1 MLLTPISHP
10 AYRQA
15 GVEGRGVAVQ
25 SQTLAPERK
34 GEGAGRQVKEEMTQ
48 EKLDILEEAK
58 RVLRVEAHS
67 ILDLVER
74 IDESFSRA
82 VELLYQCKGRVVL
95 MGMGKSGLVGRKI
108 ASTFASTGTPAF
120 FLHPAEGVNGDFG
133 MLAKEDV
140 VIAISKSG
148 ETRELLEVLP
158 LIKRYGNRFITLTG
172 NFNSTLAKAGDVC
185 LSIHVKEE
193 ACPMGL
199 APTAS
204 TTATLALGDALA
216 VALMGK
222 KGFKEED
229 FALLHPGG
237 TLGKRLLLKVEDLMH
252 IGEAFPMVSEKAL
265 MKDAIFEIT
274 SKRLG
279 ATGVCNGE
287 GHLVGVI
294 TDGDLRRA
302 LEKFS
307 DLLHRKASEVMT
319 RNPKWI
325 EKDALAAKAVQRM
338 EEYSITSL
346 FIFNRT
352 GDKVPVGIIHL
363 HDLLKAGVV

>member
-1 MLLTPISHP
+1 L
-10 AYRQA
+10 
-15 GVEGRGVAVQ
+15 EEVA
-25 SQTLAPERK
+25 
-34 GEGAGRQVKEEMTQ
+34 QV
-48 EKLDILEEAK
+48 DVIGEAK

-67 ILDLVER
+67 ILDLAER
-74 IDESFSRA
+74 IDEDFLQA
-82 VELLYQCKGRVVL
+82 VQILYNCKGRIVL
-95 MGMGKSGLVGRKI
+95 MGMGKSGLVARKI

-120 FLHPAEGVNGDFG
+120 FIHPAEGVNGDFG
-133 MLAKEDV
+133 MLTKEDV
-140 VIAISKSG
+140 VIAISNSG

-158 LIKRYGNRFITLTG
+158 LIKRYGNRLIALTG
-172 NFNSTLAKAGDVC
+172 NLKSTLAKAGDVC
-185 LSIHVKEE
+185 LNIHVKEE
-193 ACPMGL
+193 ACPFGL

-216 VALMGK
+216 VTLMEER
-222 KGFKEED
+222 GFMEKD

-237 TLGKRLLLKVEDLMH
+237 ALGKKLLLKVEDLMH
-252 IGEAFPMVSEKAL
+252 SGEAFPMVSEKTL

-279 ATGVCNGE
+279 VTGVCDRE

-302 LEKFS
+302 LEKLS
-307 DLLHRKASEVMT
+307 DLLNREASAVMT
-319 RNPKWI
+319 KNPKWI

-346 FIFNRT
+346 FVFNSV

>member
-1 MLLTPISHP
+1 LN
-10 AYRQA
+10 
-15 GVEGRGVAVQ
+15 
-25 SQTLAPERK
+25 
-34 GEGAGRQVKEEMTQ
+34 
-48 EKLDILEEAK
+48 ILEEAK
-58 RVLRVEAHS
+58 RVLNVEAQS
-67 ILDLVER
+67 ILELIER
-74 IDESFSRA
+74 IDENFSQA
-82 VELLYQCKGRVVL
+82 VDLLYTCKGKVVL

-108 ASTFASTGTPAF
+108 SSTFASTGTPSF
-120 FLHPAEGVNGDFG
+120 FLHPAEGLNGDFG

-140 VIAISKSG
+140 IIAISYSG

-158 LIKRYGNRFITLTG
+158 LIKRYGNRLITLTG
-172 NFNSTLAKAGDVC
+172 NLNSNLAKAGDVN
-185 LSIHVKEE
+185 LDIRVKEE
-193 ACPMGL
+193 ACPLGL

-222 KGFKEED
+222 KNFKKED
-229 FALLHPGG
+229 FAILHPGG

-252 IGEAFPMVSEKAL
+252 TGKAFPMVSGKTL
-265 MKDAIFEIT
+265 MKEAVFEIT

-279 ATGVCNGE
+279 VTGVCSTE
-287 GHLVGVI
+287 GHLIGVI

-307 DLLHRKASEVMT
+307 DLFNREASEVMT
-319 RNPKWI
+319 KNPKWI

-346 FIFNRT
+346 FVFNKT

>member
-1 MLLTPISHP
+1 ME
-10 AYRQA
+10 
-15 GVEGRGVAVQ
+15 EG
-25 SQTLAPERK
+25 
-34 GEGAGRQVKEEMTQ
+34 
-48 EKLDILEEAK
+48 K
-58 RVLRVEAHS
+58 RVLRVEAQS
-67 ILDLVER
+67 LLDLAGR
-74 IDESFSRA
+74 IDENFSRA
-82 VELLYQCKGRVVL
+82 VELLYHCKGKVVL

-108 ASTFASTGTPAF
+108 ASTFASTGTPSF
-120 FLHPAEGVNGDFG
+120 FLHPAEGLNGDFG
-133 MLAKEDV
+133 MLAKEDLI
-140 VIAISKSG
+140 IAISNSG

-158 LIKRYGNRFITLTG
+158 LIKRYGNRLITLTG
-172 NFNSTLAKAGDVC
+172 NMTSTLAKSGDIN
-185 LSIHVKEE
+185 LDIHVKEE
-193 ACPMGL
+193 ADPLGL
-199 APTAS
+199 APTSS

-222 KGFKEED
+222 RDFKKED
-229 FALLHPGG
+229 FAILHPGG
-237 TLGKRLLLKVEDLMH
+237 VLGKKLLLKVEDLMH
-252 IGEAFPMVSEKAL
+252 VGKAFPMVSEKAL
-265 MKDAIFEIT
+265 MKDAVFEIT

-279 ATGVCNGE
+279 VTAVCNTE

-302 LEKFS
+302 IEKFS
-307 DLLHRKASEVMT
+307 DLFNRKASEVMT

-346 FIFNRT
+346 FVFDKA

>member
-1 MLLTPISHP
+1 
-10 AYRQA
+10 
-15 GVEGRGVAVQ
+15 
-25 SQTLAPERK
+25 
-34 GEGAGRQVKEEMTQ
+34 
-48 EKLDILEEAK
+48 LDSIEEAK
-58 RVLRVEAHS
+58 RVLRVEAQS
-67 ILDLVER
+67 ILDLAER
-74 IDESFSRA
+74 IDENFSRA
-82 VELLYQCKGRVVL
+82 VDLLYHCKGKVVL

-120 FLHPAEGVNGDFG
+120 FLHPAEGLNGDFG

-140 VIAISKSG
+140 IIAISNSG

-158 LIKRYGNRFITLTG
+158 LIKRYGNRLITLTG
-172 NFNSTLAKAGDVC
+172 NSSSTLAKGGDVH
-185 LSIHVKEE
+185 LDVRVKEE
-193 ACPMGL
+193 ACPLGL

-216 VALMGK
+216 VALMEKRDFK
-222 KGFKEED
+222 KED
-229 FALLHPGG
+229 FAILHPGG
-237 TLGKRLLLKVEDLMH
+237 ALGKRLLLKVEDLMH
-252 IGEAFPMVSEKAL
+252 TGKAFPVVSEKTL

-279 ATGVCNGE
+279 VTGVSNAE

-307 DLLHRKASEVMT
+307 DLFNREASEVMT
-319 RNPKWI
+319 KNPKWI
-325 EKDALAAKAVQRM
+325 ERDALAAKAVQRM

-346 FIFNRT
+346 FVFAKG
-352 GDKVPVGIIHL
+352 GDRVSVGIIHL

>member
-1 MLLTPISHP
+1 
-10 AYRQA
+10 
-15 GVEGRGVAVQ
+15 
-25 SQTLAPERK
+25 
-34 GEGAGRQVKEEMTQ
+34 
-48 EKLDILEEAK
+48 LDILEEAK
-58 RVLRVEAHS
+58 RVLRVEAQS
-67 ILDLVER
+67 LLDLAGR
-74 IDESFSRA
+74 IDENFSRA
-82 VELLYQCKGRVVL
+82 IELLYHCKGKVVL

-108 ASTFASTGTPAF
+108 ASTFASTGTPSF
-120 FLHPAEGVNGDFG
+120 FLHPAEGLNGDFG
-133 MLAKEDV
+133 MLAKEDLI
-140 VIAISKSG
+140 IAISNSG

-158 LIKRYGNRFITLTG
+158 LIKRYGNRLITLTG
-172 NFNSTLAKAGDVC
+172 NMTSTLAKSGDVN
-185 LSIHVKEE
+185 LDIHVKEE
-193 ACPMGL
+193 ADPLGL
-199 APTAS
+199 APTSS

-222 KGFKEED
+222 RDFKKED
-229 FALLHPGG
+229 FAILHPGG
-237 TLGKRLLLKVEDLMH
+237 VLGKKLLLKVEDLMH
-252 IGEAFPMVSEKAL
+252 VGKAFPMVSEKTL
-265 MKDAIFEIT
+265 MKEAVFEIT

-279 ATGVCNGE
+279 VTAVCNTE

-307 DLLHRKASEVMT
+307 DLFNRKGSEVMT

-346 FIFNRT
+346 FVFDKA

>member
-1 MLLTPISHP
+1 MRISH
-10 AYRQA
+10 RQW
-15 GVEGRGVAVQ
+15 RY
-25 SQTLAPERK
+25 
-34 GEGAGRQVKEEMTQ
+34 
-48 EKLDILEEAK
+48 
-58 RVLRVEAHS
+58 S
-67 ILDLVER
+67 IT
-74 IDESFSRA
+74 A
-82 VELLYQCKGRVVL
+82 KGRVVL
-95 MGMGKSGLVGRKI
+95 MGMGKSGWWGER
-108 ASTFASTGTPAF
+108 SPPHSPAQGLQPF
-120 FLHPAEGVNGDFG
+120 SFTRQKGLNGDFG

-140 VIAISKSG
+140 VIAISNSG

-158 LIKRYGNRFITLTG
+158 LIKRYGNRLITLTG
-172 NFNSTLAKAGDVC
+172 NVNSTLAKAGDIH
-185 LSIHVKEE
+185 LDIHVKEE
-193 ACPMGL
+193 ACPLGL

-216 VALMGK
+216 VTLMGK
-222 KGFKEED
+222 RDFKKED

-252 IGEAFPMVSEKAL
+252 GGKAFPMVSEKTL
-265 MKDAIFEIT
+265 MKEAIFEIT

-279 ATGVCNGE
+279 VTGVCNAE
-287 GHLVGVI
+287 GHLMGVI

-307 DLLHRKASEVMT
+307 DLFNREASEVMT
-319 RNPKWI
+319 KNPKWI

-346 FIFNRT
+346 FVFNQA

>member
-1 MLLTPISHP
+1 VNVI
-10 AYRQA
+10 
-15 GVEGRGVAVQ
+15 
-25 SQTLAPERK
+25 
-34 GEGAGRQVKEEMTQ
+34 
-48 EKLDILEEAK
+48 DEAK
-58 RVLRVEAHS
+58 RVLRVEAQS
-67 ILDLVER
+67 ILDLAER
-74 IDESFSRA
+74 IDENFSRA
-82 VELLYQCKGRVVL
+82 VELLYHCKGKVVL

-140 VIAISKSG
+140 VIAISNSG

-158 LIKRYGNRFITLTG
+158 LIKRYGNRLIALTG
-172 NFNSTLAKAGDVC
+172 KVNSSLARAGDVC
-185 LSIHVKEE
+185 LDLYVKEE

-204 TTATLALGDALA
+204 TTATLAMGDALA
-216 VALMGK
+216 IALMGK
-222 KGFKEED
+222 RGFDEKD

-237 TLGKRLLLKVEDLMH
+237 TLGKKLLLKVEDLMH
-252 IGEAFPMVSEKAL
+252 VGKAFPMVTEKAL

-279 ATGVCNGE
+279 VTAVCNGE

-302 LEKFS
+302 LEKFN
-307 DLLHRKASEVMT
+307 DLFQREAREVMT

-346 FIFNRT
+346 FVFNQAE
-352 GDKVPVGIIHL
+352 DKVPVGIIHL

>member
-1 MLLTPISHP
+1 
-10 AYRQA
+10 
-15 GVEGRGVAVQ
+15 
-25 SQTLAPERK
+25 
-34 GEGAGRQVKEEMTQ
+34 
-48 EKLDILEEAK
+48 LDSIEEAK
-58 RVLRVEAHS
+58 RVLRVEAQS
-67 ILDLVER
+67 ILDLAER
-74 IDESFSRA
+74 IDENFSRA
-82 VELLYQCKGRVVL
+82 VDLLYHCKGKVVL

-108 ASTFASTGTPAF
+108 ASTFASTGTPSF
-120 FLHPAEGVNGDFG
+120 FLHPAEGLNGDFG

-140 VIAISKSG
+140 IIAISNSG

-158 LIKRYGNRFITLTG
+158 LIKRYGNRLITLTG
-172 NFNSTLAKAGDVC
+172 NLNSTLAKGGDVH
-185 LSIHVKEE
+185 LDVRVKEE
-193 ACPMGL
+193 ACPLGL

-216 VALMGK
+216 VALMEKRDFK
-222 KGFKEED
+222 KED
-229 FALLHPGG
+229 FAILHPGG
-237 TLGKRLLLKVEDLMH
+237 ALGKRLLLKVEDLMH
-252 IGEAFPMVSEKAL
+252 TGKAFPVVSEKTL

-279 ATGVCNGE
+279 VTGVSNAE

-307 DLLHRKASEVMT
+307 DLFNREASEVMT
-319 RNPKWI
+319 KNPKWI
-325 EKDALAAKAVQRM
+325 ERDALAAKAVQRM

-346 FIFNRT
+346 FVFAKG
-352 GDKVPVGIIHL
+352 GDRVSVGIIHL

>member
-1 MLLTPISHP
+1 MPC
-10 AYRQA
+10 A
-15 GVEGRGVAVQ
+15 VAQRLGDFRLKRRQ
-25 SQTLAPERK
+25 SQ
-34 GEGAGRQVKEEMTQ
+34 VNVI
-48 EKLDILEEAK
+48 DEAR
-58 RVLRVEAHS
+58 RVLKIEAQA
-67 ILDLVER
+67 ILDLSEK
-74 IDESFSRA
+74 IDEDLSRA
-82 VELLYQCKGRVVL
+82 VEFLYHCKGKVVL
-95 MGMGKSGLVGRKI
+95 MGMGKSGLVARKI
-108 ASTFASTGTPAF
+108 ASTFSSTGTPAF
-120 FLHPAEGVNGDFG
+120 FLHPAEGANGDFG
-133 MLAKEDV
+133 VLAKEDV
-140 VIAISKSG
+140 VIAISNSG

-158 LIKRYGNRFITLTG
+158 LIKRYGNRLISLTG
-172 NFNSTLAKAGDVC
+172 NRNSSLANAGDVC

-193 ACPMGL
+193 ACPLGL

-216 VALMGK
+216 IALMVK
-222 KGFKEED
+222 KGFDEKS

-237 TLGKRLLLKVEDLMH
+237 TLGRRLLLKVEDLMH
-252 IGEAFPMVSEKAL
+252 VGKAFPMVRERTP
-265 MKDAIFEIT
+265 MKDAIFEIS

-279 ATGVCNGE
+279 VAAVCNGE

-307 DLLHRKASEVMT
+307 DLLERQASEVMT

-325 EKDALAAKAVQRM
+325 ERDALAAEAVQRM

-346 FIFNRT
+346 FVFNQP
-352 GDKVPVGIIHL
+352 GEKVPVGIIHL

>member
-1 MLLTPISHP
+1 M
-10 AYRQA
+10 
-15 GVEGRGVAVQ
+15 
-25 SQTLAPERK
+25 
-34 GEGAGRQVKEEMTQ
+34 
-48 EKLDILEEAK
+48 DIIEEAR
-58 RVLRVEAHS
+58 RVLRVEAQS
-67 ILDLVER
+67 LLDLAER
-74 IDESFSRA
+74 INENFSQA
-82 VELLYQCKGRVVL
+82 VELLYQCKGKVVL

-140 VIAISKSG
+140 IIAISNSG

-158 LIKRYGNRFITLTG
+158 LIKRYGNRLVTLTG
-172 NFNSTLAKAGDVC
+172 NAKSTLAKAGD
-185 LSIHVKEE
+185 IHLDIRVREE
-193 ACPMGL
+193 ACPLGL

-204 TTATLALGDALA
+204 TTATLAMGDALA

-222 KGFKEED
+222 KDFKKED
-229 FALLHPGG
+229 FAILHPGG
-237 TLGKRLLLKVEDLMH
+237 ALGKRLLLKVQDLMH
-252 IGEAFPMVSEKAL
+252 GGEALPMISEKTL
-265 MKDAIFEIT
+265 MKEAIFEIT

-279 ATGVCNGE
+279 VTGVFNAE

-307 DLLHRKASEVMT
+307 DLFNREASEVMT
-319 RNPKWI
+319 KNPKWI

-346 FIFNRT
+346 FVFNQA